1 MKKRSC
7 RRTEDEKAIHDRA
20 CRVRKMTDAQLCTHL
35 DELATA
41 AGQPPEEVIE
51 DFLQA
56 LTVRT
61 TDGTRVSDATIRKL
75 RAIAVDKGFL
85 KGGA

>member
-20 CRVRKMTDAQLCTHL
+20 CRIRKMTDAQICTHM
-35 DELATA
+35 DKLAA
-41 AGQPPEEVIE
+41 AKGPPPEAVIE

-56 LTVRT
+56 LTIRT

-75 RAIAVDKGFL
+75 RAIAADKGFL